1 MTHSQAQD
9 AVGINPE
16 KMQALIKELKA
27 AHHAIAAFAGEF
39 SAPLSAQGIS
49 VRTVHQAEHWTADQ
63 VSKLAERLRKFREGE
78 QPPAAG
84 STPGAPGGSA
94 GAGGTTGAAGP
105 VPAGTGA
112 GAGSVTGAG
121 TGTGTGIGAGA
132 GSGTGAGA
140 GYPSGGGT
148 PVMPNPYGH
157 APSAVPPAAAA
168 AHPANVQKH
177 ATLAAKHVSQA
188 VKNHE
193 NLAERIWDDIARNA
207 SDPQYAAA
215 FLAALGAA
223 GLAMLGASI
232 ARSRKKSKDGKEA
245 ERRQAMLD
253 ELTRAARQ
261 YEGTAESM
269 PGPLS
274 GDPLPGDPL
283 PGDPAEPARQ
293 AQDGDQPGAPPRL
306 RLVMAGQAP
315 GDDRPAGEPAGPA
328 AVTDGS

>member
-1 MTHSQAQD
+1 M
-9 AVGINPE
+9 
-16 KMQALIKELKA
+16 
-27 AHHAIAAFAGEF
+27 
-39 SAPLSAQGIS
+39 
-49 VRTVHQAEHWTADQ
+49 
-63 VSKLAERLRKFREGE
+63 
-78 QPPAAG
+78 
-84 STPGAPGGSA
+84 
-94 GAGGTTGAAGP
+94 
-105 VPAGTGA
+105 
-112 GAGSVTGAG
+112 
-121 TGTGTGIGAGA
+121 
-132 GSGTGAGA
+132 
-140 GYPSGGGT
+140 
-148 PVMPNPYGH
+148 
-157 APSAVPPAAAA
+157 
-168 AHPANVQKH
+168 QKH

-215 FLAALGAA
+215 FLAALGTA

-232 ARSRKKSKDGKEA
+232 ARSRKKSKDAKGA

-274 GDPLPGDPL
+274 GDPVPGDPL
-283 PGDPAEPARQ
+283 PGDPVPGPR

-315 GDDRPAGEPAGPA
+315 GDDRRAGEPAGPA